1 MLTGNNGGVAAAL
14 ASGASLDLTVNTE
27 TLTNSADNAWAA
39 LKAEHGS
46 IRINGTD
53 PSINV
58 NIYGLGAAGDWAIL
72 PEFTVNAFY
81 AENGLVT
88 ADGETWTE
96 DMVNLT
102 YAGFAN
108 LVYDISKKLSDDG
121 KLFQIHFT
129 KQGDSPLKDFASTD
143 NQQGAADSL
152 WAVTSSPEN
161 ITPDMMEFLN
171 AMGNAQAMGNAEAIR
186 SALSSYAGSGITALH
201 SAQKGALRDQVLHLR
216 NRLSQMGVSPQY
228 IHDDLPGFN
237 AWIEGEGGYR
247 RLDDRTDESGYKLST
262 WGGTFGFDVTCSDSF
277 VWGAAFSASYGDL
290 DAYMANGDL
299 DSYYGNLFFRIQS
312 GRWAHNIILT
322 CGWNDASLDRTTGIP
337 GAGMYTMHGSTSGSS
352 YGAFYEGTYDLY
364 LNENNTSAL
373 QPLVNASVY
382 RSRMD
387 GFTESGGLGMNVD
400 DMDSTFGTVGL
411 GARLRGELS
420 ANLTGRASLGEL
432 RVQVV
437 QLLGDRDTA
446 AVLAPAGI
454 PGAGFRVNGAR
465 EGATGVQVGA
475 GITIPVGYTGS
486 VFADVN
492 ADFRSRANSFNGSIG
507 YRLTF

>member
-1 MLTGNNGGVAAAL
+1 MLTGSNGGVAADL
-14 ASGASLDLTVNTE
+14 ATGASLDLTVNTE
-27 TLTNSADNAWAA
+27 TLARSADNAWAA
-39 LKAEHGS
+39 LEAENGS
-46 IRINGTD
+46 IRINGTA

-58 NIYGLGAAGDWAIL
+58 NIYGLGSAGDWAIL

-108 LVYDISKKLSDDG
+108 LVYDVNKILSDDG
-121 KLFQIHFT
+121 KLFQVHFT
-129 KQGDSPLKDFASTD
+129 KLGDSPLKDFASTG

-171 AMGNAQAMGNAEAIR
+171 AVGNAQAMGNEEAIR

-216 NRLSQMGVSPQY
+216 NRLSQMGASPQY

-247 RLDDRTDESGYKLST
+247 KLDDRTDESGYKLST

-290 DAYMANGDL
+290 DAYMANGNL

-322 CGWNDASLDRTTGIP
+322 YGWNDASLDRTAGIP
-337 GAGMYTMHGSTSGSS
+337 GAGMYAMHGSTSGSS

-400 DMDSTFGTVGL
+400 DMDSTYGTVGL

-437 QLLGDRDTA
+437 QLLGDRDTT

-465 EGATGVQVGA
+465 EGATGVQFGA

-492 ADFRSRANSFNGSIG
+492 ADFRSRASSFNGSIG

>member
-1 MLTGNNGGVAAAL
+1 
-14 ASGASLDLTVNTE
+14 
-27 TLTNSADNAWAA
+27 
-39 LKAEHGS
+39 
-46 IRINGTD
+46 
-53 PSINV
+53 
-58 NIYGLGAAGDWAIL
+58 
-72 PEFTVNAFY
+72 
-81 AENGLVT
+81 
-88 ADGETWTE
+88 
-96 DMVNLT
+96 MVNLT

-121 KLFQIHFT
+121 KLFQVHFT
-129 KQGDSPLKDFASTD
+129 KQGDSPLKDFASTG

-171 AMGNAQAMGNAEAIR
+171 AVGNAQAMGNEEAIR

-216 NRLSQMGVSPQY
+216 NRLSQMGASPQY

-247 RLDDRTDESGYKLST
+247 KLDDRTDESGYKLST

-290 DAYMANGDL
+290 DAYMANGNL

-322 CGWNDASLDRTTGIP
+322 YGWNDASLDRTAGIP
-337 GAGMYTMHGSTSGSS
+337 GAGMYAMHGSTSGSS

-400 DMDSTFGTVGL
+400 DMDSTYGTVGL

-437 QLLGDRDTA
+437 QLLGDRDTT

-465 EGATGVQVGA
+465 EGATGVQFGA

-492 ADFRSRANSFNGSIG
+492 ADFRSRASSFNGSIG